1 MQHNHP
7 GGRPE
12 EADEHGAGPEAAS
25 GHEPSE
31 AAQIRFLEEEV
42 ALLRR
47 KLTDSPRHARLL
59 EQRLAEASERVSQ
72 LTERN
77 SKLVETLREARSQ
90 LLALREE
97 VDRLAQPPSGYGV
110 FLQGHEDGTVDVF
123 TAGRKMRVA
132 CSPAVEVVD
141 LRRGQSVRLNEA
153 LTIVEA
159 GQFER
164 IGEVSTLRE
173 LLAEADDDVAPMRAL
188 VVGHADEE
196 RVVWLAEPLR
206 EATLKPGDSLL
217 VDTKSGYAYERVPKA
232 EVEDL
237 VLEEVPDV
245 DYESIGGLFRQIEQ
259 IRDAVE
265 LPFLHAE
272 LFREYELRP
281 PKGVLLYGPPGCGK
295 TLIAKAVANSLAK
308 KVAAVR
314 GDGKATE
321 AKSYFL
327 NIKGPELLNKF
338 VGETERHIRLIFQRA
353 REKASEGTPVIVF
366 FDEMDSIFRTRGSGV
381 SSDVETTIVPQLLSE
396 IDGVEG
402 LENVIV
408 IGASNREDMIDPA
421 ILRPGRLDV
430 KIKIERPDA
439 EAARDIFSKYLTVG
453 LPIHAEDLAE
463 FGGDRKATID
473 AMIQHTVERMYE
485 ETEDNRFLEVTYAN
499 GDKEVLYFRDFNSG
513 AMIQNIVD
521 RAKKGAIKAVLE
533 TEQHGLRVQHLL
545 DAIVDEFAENED
557 LPNTTNPDDWARISG
572 KKGERIVYIR
582 TLVTGKNQESGRA
595 IDTATNTG
603 QYL

>member
-1 MQHNHP
+1 MQHDRP
-7 GGRPE
+7 GGRPDDE
-12 EADEHGAGPEAAS
+12 EGRARSAA
-25 GHEPSE
+25 ELQR
-31 AAQIRFLEEEV
+31 QIGFLEDEV

-47 KLTDSPRHARLL
+47 KLTESPRHVRLL
-59 EQRLAEASERVSQ
+59 EERLADASARVGQ

-77 SKLVETLREARSQ
+77 AKLIDTLKDARNQ
-90 LLALREE
+90 LMALREE

-110 FLQGHEDGTVDVF
+110 FLSLHPDGTVDVF

-132 CSPAVEVVD
+132 VSPTVEAD
-141 LRRGQSVRLNEA
+141 TLRRGQSVRLNEA
-153 LTIVEA
+153 LTVVEA
-159 GQFER
+159 GAFES
-164 IGEVSTLRE
+164 IGEVCALRE
-173 LLAEADDDVAPMRAL
+173 VLADGSRAL

-196 RVVWLAEPLR
+196 RVVWLAEPLFDSP
-206 EATLKPGDSLL
+206 LKPGDSLL
-217 VDTKSGYAYERVPKA
+217 VDTKAGYAYERVPKA

-245 DYESIGGLFRQIEQ
+245 DYADIGGLGRQIEQ

-272 LFREYELRP
+272 LFREYQLRP

-308 KVAAVR
+308 QVAQNRAA
-314 GDGKATE
+314 DGGPAAEPGE

-439 EAARDIFSKYLTVG
+439 EAARDIFSKYLTTG
-453 LPIHAEDLAE
+453 LPIHADDLAE
-463 FGGDRKATID
+463 FNGDKTACID
-473 AMIQHTVERMYE
+473 AMIQTTVERMYA
-485 ETEDNRFLEVTYAN
+485 ETEENRFLEVTYAN

-521 RAKKGAIKAVLE
+521 RSKKSAIKSVLE
-533 TEQHGLRVQHLL
+533 TRQPGLRVQHLL

-582 TLVTGKNQESGRA
+582 TLVTGKNAESGRA

>member
-1 MQHNHP
+1 M
-7 GGRPE
+7 
-12 EADEHGAGPEAAS
+12 
-25 GHEPSE
+25 
-31 AAQIRFLEEEV
+31 

-47 KLTDSPRHARLL
+47 KLTDSPRQNRVL

-77 SKLVETLREARSQ
+77 TKLVETLREARGQ

-110 FLQGHEDGTVDVF
+110 FVEAYEDNTVDVF
-123 TAGRKMRVA
+123 TAGRKMRVSV
-132 CSPAVEVVD
+132 SPAVEISS
-141 LRRGQSVRLNEA
+141 LRRGQALRLNEA
-153 LTIVEA
+153 LTVVE
-159 GQFER
+159 GGGFER
-164 IGEVSTLRE
+164 TGEVCALRE
-173 LLAEADDDVAPMRAL
+173 VLAPDVEGGSPRAL

-196 RVVWLAEPLR
+196 RVVLLSDLLAEQP
-206 EATLKPGDSLL
+206 LKPGDSLL
-217 VDTKSGYAYERVPKA
+217 VDSKAGYAYERVPKA

-245 DYESIGGLFRQIEQ
+245 RYEDIGGLTRQIEQ

-265 LPFLHAE
+265 LPFLHAD
-272 LFREYELRP
+272 LYQEYQLRP

-308 KVAAVR
+308 KVAEAR
-314 GDGKATE
+314 GDAADG
-321 AKSYFL
+321 KSYFL

-439 EAARDIFSKYLTVG
+439 EGAKDIFSKYLAEG
-453 LPIHAEDLAE
+453 LPIHADDLAE
-463 FGGDRKATID
+463 FGGDHKATFD

-485 ETEDNRFLEVTYAN
+485 ESDENRFLEVTYAN

-521 RAKKGAIKAVLE
+521 RAKKSAIKSVLE
-533 TEQHGLRVQHLL
+533 TKQPGLRVQHLL

-582 TLVTGKNQESGRA
+582 TLVTGKNQDSGRA